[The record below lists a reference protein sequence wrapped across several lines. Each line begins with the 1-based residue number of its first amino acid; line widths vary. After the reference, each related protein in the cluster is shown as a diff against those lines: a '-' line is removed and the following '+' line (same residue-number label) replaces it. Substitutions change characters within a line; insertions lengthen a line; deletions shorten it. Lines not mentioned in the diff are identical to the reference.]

1 MSPRIGQASLRSVAL
16 AALVTLSVLHPQATA
31 QPNATV
37 DRVARLVER
46 GDAHRAI
53 GDAVSALAF
62 YREAISVAPRRSE
75 GYAALGGMYLELGEP
90 ARALEVYEAGVRA
103 AGSGEALWLGYAR
116 TLERLGHAERALEAL
131 RRWVDV
137 EPSSQRGLRALAEA
151 AERRGAYAEALAARR
166 ALLDQLTDGGRRERG
181 NEPDVA
187 AERAQVRAL
196 ERMLGSAERVRTAH
210 TCATAEASDI
220 ARALARC
227 P

>member
-1 MSPRIGQASLRSVAL
+1 MALASIAALLVSSPRTAE
-16 AALVTLSVLHPQATA
+16 A

-37 DRVARLVER
+37 DRVARYIDR
-46 GDAHRAI
+46 GDAHRKV
-53 GDAVSALAF
+53 GDTVSALAF
-62 YREAISVAPRRSE
+62 YRDAINVAPRRSE
-75 GYAALGGMYLELGEP
+75 GYAALGAMYLELGEP

-103 AGSGEALWLGYAR
+103 AGSGEALWLGYAH
-116 TLERLGHAERALEAL
+116 TLEQLGQRERALDAL
-131 RRWVDV
+131 RRWVDL

-187 AERAQVRAL
+187 SERAQVRAL
-196 ERMLGSAERVRTAH
+196 ERMLGSAERVRTAQ
-210 TCATAEASDI
+210 TCVSNEASDV